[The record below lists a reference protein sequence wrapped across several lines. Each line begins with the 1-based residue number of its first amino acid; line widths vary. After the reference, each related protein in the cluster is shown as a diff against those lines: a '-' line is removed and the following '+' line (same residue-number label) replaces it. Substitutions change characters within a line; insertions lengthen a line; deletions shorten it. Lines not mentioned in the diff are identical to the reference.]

1 MDDKLTE
8 WEKEYLEKRLPD
20 RVTSDIYYDNPE
32 TAIDDVE
39 FLLEIIK
46 KLRA

>member
-8 WEKEYLEKRLPD
+8 WEKEYLEKHLPG
-20 RVTSDIYYDNPE
+20 RVTSDIYYDNPG